1 MFHKETFPRKQCIWL
16 SNHKHWQS
24 FILFAIVLNCLLMAF
39 LYDPLDVMKYKNTR
53 NVLDIFFTFLFMAEM
68 LFKIV
73 AQGLLFGNKA
83 YLKDGWNIMD
93 GTIVWVSFVCLDFVS
108 GGVKGLGGIRAMR
121 GIRPLR
127 TLSKFKS
134 GALFVRIARFP
145 NPGTLFYLSAGD
157 CCPYIKIYNTDT
169 FRVTISS
176 DSLSALIQLGL
187 LQDVAFGGEKTSP
200 DQFQRVTKRAAGVKV
215 TADDHEQEQGG
226 GGHLKASDLKVV
238 QALLGRSEAHPT
250 KVLTGNEWL
259 QYFDKVASDD
269 ESDGETSLF
278 NQRMRIDSKT
288 GLDMII

>member
-1 MFHKETFPRKQCIWL
+1 LREARSGPRSFANRITMAPWSQIVASLASAGVALVAVKLSGDQKTSGNARETSPSQNKAVVRKLYREVWNQ
-16 SNHKHWQS
+16 KDKGKAKAAAYA
-24 FILFAIVLNCLLMAF
+24 FISEDHILI
-39 LYDPLDVMKYKNTR
+39 DPSHPNPTPGVEAYME
-53 NVLDIFFTFLFMAEM
+53 MAES
-68 LFKIV
+68 LREAFSGNITLVVDDLV
-73 AQGLLFGNKA
+73 AQGLKVVAQISYKA
-83 YLKDGWNIMD
+83 EVGDKKARWTGTAVMEVEDGK
-93 GTIVWVSFVCLDFVS
+93 IVKSWV
-108 GGVKGLGGIRAMR
+108 
-121 GIRPLR
+121 
-127 TLSKFKS
+127 
-134 GALFVRIARFP
+134 
-145 NPGTLFYLSAGD
+145 N
-157 CCPYIKIYNTDT
+157 
-169 FRVTISS
+169 S

-215 TADDHEQEQGG
+215 TADGHEQEQGG

>member
-1 MFHKETFPRKQCIWL
+1 ME
-16 SNHKHWQS
+16 
-24 FILFAIVLNCLLMAF
+24 
-39 LYDPLDVMKYKNTR
+39 
-53 NVLDIFFTFLFMAEM
+53 MAES
-68 LFKIV
+68 LREAFSGNITLVVDDLV
-73 AQGLLFGNKA
+73 AQGLKVVAQISYKA
-83 YLKDGWNIMD
+83 EVGDKKARWTGTAVMEVEDGK
-93 GTIVWVSFVCLDFVS
+93 IVKSWV
-108 GGVKGLGGIRAMR
+108 
-121 GIRPLR
+121 
-127 TLSKFKS
+127 
-134 GALFVRIARFP
+134 
-145 NPGTLFYLSAGD
+145 N
-157 CCPYIKIYNTDT
+157 
-169 FRVTISS
+169 S

-215 TADDHEQEQGG
+215 TADGHEQEQGG

>member
-1 MFHKETFPRKQCIWL
+1 MAPWSQIVASLASAGVALVAVKLSGDQKTSGNARETSPSQNKAVVRKLYREVWNQ
-16 SNHKHWQS
+16 KDKGKAKAAAYA
-24 FILFAIVLNCLLMAF
+24 FISEDHILI
-39 LYDPLDVMKYKNTR
+39 DPSHPNPTPGVEAYME
-53 NVLDIFFTFLFMAEM
+53 MAES
-68 LFKIV
+68 LREAFSGNITLVVDDLV
-73 AQGLLFGNKA
+73 AQGLKVVAQISYKA
-83 YLKDGWNIMD
+83 EVGDKKARWTGTAVMEVEDGK
-93 GTIVWVSFVCLDFVS
+93 IVKSWV
-108 GGVKGLGGIRAMR
+108 
-121 GIRPLR
+121 
-127 TLSKFKS
+127 
-134 GALFVRIARFP
+134 
-145 NPGTLFYLSAGD
+145 N
-157 CCPYIKIYNTDT
+157 
-169 FRVTISS
+169 S

-215 TADDHEQEQGG
+215 TADGHEQEQGG

>member
-1 MFHKETFPRKQCIWL
+1 LREARSGPRSFANRITMAPWSQIVASLASAGVALVAVKLSGDQKTSGNARETSPSQNKAVVRKLYREVWNQ
-16 SNHKHWQS
+16 KDKGKAKAAAYA
-24 FILFAIVLNCLLMAF
+24 FISEDHILI
-39 LYDPLDVMKYKNTR
+39 DPSHPNPTPGVEAYME
-53 NVLDIFFTFLFMAEM
+53 MAES
-68 LFKIV
+68 LREAFSGNITLVVDDLV
-73 AQGLLFGNKA
+73 AQGLKVVAQISYKA
-83 YLKDGWNIMD
+83 EVGDKKARWTGTAVMEVEDGK
-93 GTIVWVSFVCLDFVS
+93 IVKSWV
-108 GGVKGLGGIRAMR
+108 
-121 GIRPLR
+121 
-127 TLSKFKS
+127 
-134 GALFVRIARFP
+134 
-145 NPGTLFYLSAGD
+145 N
-157 CCPYIKIYNTDT
+157 
-169 FRVTISS
+169 S

>member
-1 MFHKETFPRKQCIWL
+1 MREARSGPRSFANRITMAPWSQIVASLASAGVALVAVKLSGDQKTSGNARETSPSQNKAVVRKLYREVWNQ
-16 SNHKHWQS
+16 KDKGKAKAAAYA
-24 FILFAIVLNCLLMAF
+24 FISEDHILI
-39 LYDPLDVMKYKNTR
+39 DPSHPNPTPGVEAYME
-53 NVLDIFFTFLFMAEM
+53 MAES
-68 LFKIV
+68 LREAFSGNITLVVDDLV
-73 AQGLLFGNKA
+73 AQGLKVVAQISYKA
-83 YLKDGWNIMD
+83 EVGDKKARWTGTAVMEVEDGK
-93 GTIVWVSFVCLDFVS
+93 IVKSWV
-108 GGVKGLGGIRAMR
+108 
-121 GIRPLR
+121 
-127 TLSKFKS
+127 
-134 GALFVRIARFP
+134 
-145 NPGTLFYLSAGD
+145 N
-157 CCPYIKIYNTDT
+157 
-169 FRVTISS
+169 S

-215 TADDHEQEQGG
+215 TADGHEQEQGG

>member
-1 MFHKETFPRKQCIWL
+1 MREARSGPRSFANRITMAPWSQIVASLASAGVALVAVKLSGDQKTSGNARETSPSQNKAVVRKLYREVWNQ
-16 SNHKHWQS
+16 KDKGKAKAAAYA
-24 FILFAIVLNCLLMAF
+24 FISEDHILI
-39 LYDPLDVMKYKNTR
+39 DPSHPNPTPGVEAYME
-53 NVLDIFFTFLFMAEM
+53 MAES
-68 LFKIV
+68 LREAFSGNITLVVDDLV
-73 AQGLLFGNKA
+73 AQGLKVVAQISYKA
-83 YLKDGWNIMD
+83 EVGDKKARWTGTAVMEVEDGK
-93 GTIVWVSFVCLDFVS
+93 IVKSWV
-108 GGVKGLGGIRAMR
+108 
-121 GIRPLR
+121 
-127 TLSKFKS
+127 
-134 GALFVRIARFP
+134 
-145 NPGTLFYLSAGD
+145 N
-157 CCPYIKIYNTDT
+157 
-169 FRVTISS
+169 S

>member
-1 MFHKETFPRKQCIWL
+1 MREARPGPRSFANRITMAPWSQIVASLASAGVALVAVKLSGDQKTSGNARETSPSQNKAVVRKLYREVWNQ
-16 SNHKHWQS
+16 KDKGKAKAAAYA
-24 FILFAIVLNCLLMAF
+24 FISEDHILI
-39 LYDPLDVMKYKNTR
+39 DPSHPNPTPGVEAYME
-53 NVLDIFFTFLFMAEM
+53 MAES
-68 LFKIV
+68 LREAFSGNITLVVDDLV
-73 AQGLLFGNKA
+73 AQGLKVVAQISYKA
-83 YLKDGWNIMD
+83 EVGDKKARWTGTAVMEVEDGK
-93 GTIVWVSFVCLDFVS
+93 IVKSWV
-108 GGVKGLGGIRAMR
+108 
-121 GIRPLR
+121 
-127 TLSKFKS
+127 
-134 GALFVRIARFP
+134 
-145 NPGTLFYLSAGD
+145 N
-157 CCPYIKIYNTDT
+157 
-169 FRVTISS
+169 S

>member
-1 MFHKETFPRKQCIWL
+1 MREARPGPRSFANRITMAPWSKIVASLASAGVALVAVKLSGDQKTSGNARETSPSQNKAVVRKLYREVWNQ
-16 SNHKHWQS
+16 KDKGKAKAAAYA
-24 FILFAIVLNCLLMAF
+24 FISEDHILI
-39 LYDPLDVMKYKNTR
+39 DPSHPNPTPGVEAYME
-53 NVLDIFFTFLFMAEM
+53 MAES
-68 LFKIV
+68 LREAFSGNITLVVDDLV
-73 AQGLLFGNKA
+73 AQGLKVVAQISYKA
-83 YLKDGWNIMD
+83 EVGDKKARWTGTAVMEVEDGK
-93 GTIVWVSFVCLDFVS
+93 IVKSWV
-108 GGVKGLGGIRAMR
+108 
-121 GIRPLR
+121 
-127 TLSKFKS
+127 
-134 GALFVRIARFP
+134 
-145 NPGTLFYLSAGD
+145 N
-157 CCPYIKIYNTDT
+157 
-169 FRVTISS
+169 S